1 MKNITL
7 AIDDKVLNDVRRY
20 AARKNTTVNA
30 LVREHLTRIATE
42 DDRAAKARQRLI
54 ELAENTQARMGR
66 WSREELYDRHG

>member
-1 MKNITL
+1 MRNITL
-7 AIDDKVLNDVRRY
+7 AIDDKVLADVRRY

-42 DDRAAKARQRLI
+42 DDRAGKARQRLI